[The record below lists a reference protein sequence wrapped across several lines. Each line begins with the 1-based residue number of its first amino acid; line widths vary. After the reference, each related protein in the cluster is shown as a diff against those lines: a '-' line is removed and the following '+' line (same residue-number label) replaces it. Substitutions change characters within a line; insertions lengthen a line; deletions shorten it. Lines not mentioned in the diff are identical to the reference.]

1 MHANRYYQLEVSYFK
16 SQLDSNLLELLW
28 SKYWVNTLASNSLSA
43 TKSYMTSSLRDL
55 SSKIDGAESS
65 VAHGRLAYFSGKK
78 KEESQLSKVAKDST
92 KITMEQIQGLMTQVI
107 KNALFNGVFSETQH
121 MFGHDGK

>member
-1 MHANRYYQLEVSYFK
+1 VHANRYYQLEVSYFK

-65 VAHGRLAYFSGKK
+65 VAHGGRLAYFSGKK
-78 KEESQLSKVAKDST
+78 KEETQLSKVAKV
-92 KITMEQIQGLMTQVI
+92 GARV
-107 KNALFNGVFSETQH
+107 G
-121 MFGHDGK
+121 